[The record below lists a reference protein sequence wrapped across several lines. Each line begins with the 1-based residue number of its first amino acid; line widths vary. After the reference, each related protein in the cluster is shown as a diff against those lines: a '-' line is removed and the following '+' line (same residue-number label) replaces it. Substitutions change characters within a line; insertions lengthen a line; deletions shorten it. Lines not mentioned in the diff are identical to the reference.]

1 MYSAIT
7 SSVTFPETEAA
18 GGSNYVQCLNPGNA
32 TATAVVVADEST
44 TCTYSGTGF
53 VKNPAFQP
61 SACNVRV
68 FPASIN
74 GVRQM
79 GMNGANTTVSR
90 NFHLVE
96 WTTLETCIM
105 AYNVFNHQIL
115 VVSIQPHRSELWTCV
130 RGWLA
135 KLL

>member
-1 MYSAIT
+1 
-7 SSVTFPETEAA
+7 
-18 GGSNYVQCLNPGNA
+18 
-32 TATAVVVADEST
+32 
-44 TCTYSGTGF
+44 
-53 VKNPAFQP
+53 
-61 SACNVRV
+61 
-68 FPASIN
+68 
-74 GVRQM
+74 M